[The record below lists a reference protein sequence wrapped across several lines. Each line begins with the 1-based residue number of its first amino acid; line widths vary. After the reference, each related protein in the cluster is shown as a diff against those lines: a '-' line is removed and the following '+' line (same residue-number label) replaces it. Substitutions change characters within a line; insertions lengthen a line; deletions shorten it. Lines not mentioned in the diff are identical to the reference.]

1 MLDANPSP
9 KPKPKVR
16 ILSTGAKVPFKAR
29 LNKTLIDG
37 LPITGDRYDVRDTEV
52 SGLMLRVGAK
62 DKTWALQREQHGRT
76 FKRSLG
82 NYADMSVT
90 AAREAALEL
99 KGAIRT
105 GKIHAPE
112 LPANLGSLL
121 DWYVDRSG
129 LAPRTQQDIRTLRL
143 RFTKPFETLPL
154 DKIGKPT
161 IAALLDPIESN
172 NTHNQLRGYL
182 HAAFKLIGERSEILN
197 PVTIPA
203 REVGEGGP
211 VIEDLAAWWSKCA
224 QEGNPQFRLCRALT
238 LLSGMRG
245 GEARALRRGWVRD
258 DRIVIPRAT
267 MLKAKGRGKPDY
279 IVPLSPPMQKIA
291 KEALRHGSL
300 ASSFLFPGT
309 GKGGFISIKAD
320 NGHECR
326 RTYYST
332 CLKMGVP
339 SEIRKKLMDHTLSKV
354 DAAYFSDSLTWTR
367 VVETQNAISQQLL
380 GGLDFNSLFGL

>member
-1 MLDANPSP
+1 MLTSNPSP
-9 KPKPKVR
+9 KRRV
-16 ILSTGAKVPFKAR
+16 LSTGATVPLKAR
-29 LNKTLIDG
+29 LTKTVVDA
-37 LPITGDRYDVRDTEV
+37 LPITGADRYDVRDTEV
-52 SGLMLRVGAK
+52 VGLMLRVGAK
-62 DKTWALQREQHGRT
+62 DKTWSLQREQHGRT

-99 KGAIRT
+99 KSAIRT
-105 GKIHAPE
+105 GKIHAPD
-112 LPANLGSLL
+112 LPASLGALL
-121 DWYVDRSG
+121 DWYVSRSG
-129 LAPRTQQDIRTLRL
+129 LAPRTRDDIQRLRA
-143 RFTKPFETLPL
+143 RFTKRLEAMPL

-161 IAALLDPIESN
+161 IAAILDPIESN

-182 HAAFKLIGERSEILN
+182 HAAFKLIGERSDFLN

-211 VIEDLAAWWSKCA
+211 VIEDLPAWWAKCA
-224 QEGNPQFRLCRALT
+224 LEPNPYFRLCRALT

-245 GEARALRRGWVRD
+245 GDARALRREWVRP

-279 IVPLSPPMQKIA
+279 VVPLSTPMQKIVA
-291 KEALRHGSL
+291 EALRYGLL
-300 ASSFLFPGT
+300 ASPFLFPGT
-309 GKGGFISIKAD
+309 GKDGFISVKAD

-332 CLKMGVP
+332 CLDMGVP
-339 SEIRKKLMDHTLSKV
+339 SEIRKKLMDHALSKV
-354 DAAYFSDSLTWTR
+354 DAAYYSDSLTWGR
-367 VVETQNAISQQLL
+367 VMETQEAISRQLL
-380 GGLDFNSLFGL
+380 GDVDVGG

>member
-1 MLDANPSP
+1 MPSVNPSP
-9 KPKPKVR
+9 KKR
-16 ILSTGAKVPFKAR
+16 TLSTGAQVPFKAR

-52 SGLMLRVGAK
+52 QGLMLRVGAQ

-99 KGAIRT
+99 RGAIRT
-105 GKIHAPE
+105 GKIHAPD
-112 LPANLGSLL
+112 LPASLGALL
-121 DWYVDRSG
+121 DWYVGRSG
-129 LAPRTQQDIRTLRL
+129 LAPRTRDDIKRLRA
-143 RFTKPFETLPL
+143 RFTKPVEAMPL

-161 IAALLDPIESN
+161 IAAILDPIESN

-211 VIEDLAAWWSKCA
+211 VIEDLSGWWANCA
-224 QEGNPQFRLCRALT
+224 RETNPYFRLCRALT

-245 GEARALRRGWVRD
+245 GDARALRREWVRD
-258 DRIVIPRAT
+258 DRIVIPRT
-267 MLKAKGRGKPDY
+267 RMLKAKGRGKPDY
-279 IVPLSPPMQKIA
+279 VVPLSEPMRRVA
-291 KEALRHGSL
+291 TEALRHGSL
-300 ASSFLFPGT
+300 ASPFLFPGT
-309 GKGGFISIKAD
+309 GKGGYVSIKAD

-332 CLKMGVP
+332 CLKLGVP

-354 DAAYFSDSLTWTR
+354 DAAYFSDSLAWGR
-367 VVETQNAISQQLL
+367 VAETQEAITRQLL
-380 GGLDFNSLFGL
+380 GNVDVEALLRQ